1 MSKVELETL
10 EQLGRSWH
18 EKVWLT
24 ADSKEAAREV
34 LGLVNETL
42 QAFRPNTFKVYTVF
56 HAHDPYVRTAGLRS
70 GSYFAIVDW
79 AATQPDG
86 GIAAAAEVFACLD
99 TKELKDLSI
108 PMAALVVIACFA
120 EVGRGYAGDLHQ
132 FFLWIQS
139 IKDCGDVATAKVLW
153 RSVNQTFPAS
163 LTYKADQADFVPD
176 F

>member
-34 LGLVNETL
+34 LGQVNETL
-42 QAFRPNTFKVYTVF
+42 QAFRPSTFKVYTVF

-70 GSYFAIVDW
+70 GSYFAIVEW
-79 AATQPDG
+79 AANQPDG
-86 GIAAAAEVFACLD
+86 GIAAAAEILDCLD
-99 TKELKDLSI
+99 TKELKDISL
-108 PMAALVVIACFA
+108 PMAALLVIACFA
-120 EVGRGYAGDLHQ
+120 EVGRGYAGDLHR
-132 FFLWIQS
+132 FFSWMQS
-139 IKDCGDVATAKVLW
+139 IKNSSKASTAIVKW
-153 RSVNQTFPAS
+153 RSVNEAFPAS